1 MFTNCCVLPVETRT
15 QRRIANRDAASFLNL
30 FFYLATILAVLN
42 AIHAPSAFAAT
53 GSWQQLAHAAPT
65 NVSTMLLLTDG
76 SVMAHADQ
84 NGNGANWYRLT
95 PDSTGSYLNG
105 TWSTLASMN
114 DTRLYYFSVVLKD
127 GRVLVGG
134 GEYGTGGSTVEVYDP
149 ATNVWT
155 RVGSWTFGDIGDST
169 GKVLSDGRVLVLP
182 RLSNFG
188 YIYDPTADSWTT
200 TSTKAQGEVSDEESV
215 VIMPDGTFLSANNG
229 TTSSVLAQK
238 YLPGTNQWV
247 PTPNIPVGLV
257 DSKYEIGPGL
267 LLYDGRALF
276 IGANGNTAI
285 YTSGA
290 TPAAPGSWVAGPVIP
305 GSKVSDDAPGAVM
318 VDGKVLFMGDVGGSS
333 FAGPTSIF
341 EYDPVANS
349 MATAPNPPSG
359 AISSPAFIFRML
371 ALPSGQILMSG
382 SSRILNIYTPA
393 GTPNAAWK
401 PTISS
406 ITSTGSGNYVL
417 TGTQLNGLTEGA
429 YYGDDAQMATSYP
442 IVKIVDGSG
451 KVFFA
456 KSSNFSTMAVATG
469 GASVTANFNVLG
481 IGLASGVCSVYA
493 IANGV
498 ASSPMSVSIIVPQP
512 SFTAAANASIP
523 FKTSAQSVS
532 LSATVVNSVNEGSV
546 SFQIMNGATNVGTA
560 IAGVIS
566 NGNAS
571 VTYTLP
577 AGTPAG
583 TYTIAANY
591 SGGTNFLASSDNSHT
606 LTVTQATTTT
616 LAATASTVYSLTAK
630 SVTLSST
637 VTSPGGTINEGSV
650 TFQLKNGASNVGAPL
665 AGAVSNGNASV
676 SYSLPAGTAAGSYT
690 ISASYSGTNFS
701 ASSDVAHNLTITQAT
716 TSTSAANASV
726 TYSPSAQ
733 TVPLSATVS
742 SPAGT
747 VSEGSVTFQLT
758 RSGVNIG
765 TAIPGS
771 TLNGNSSVTYTIPA
785 GTTAGTYTINASYSG
800 TNFSGSVNSSAVLT
814 IGKSSASISLSSYSG
829 TYDGTQKTVVPTTT
843 PANLSVNF
851 TYNGVSTA
859 PSNVGAYAV
868 VGTINDINYQGTAT
882 STISI
887 SVAALTVTANPG
899 TKVYGT
905 ANPAFTGSVA
915 GLVAG
920 DDIVASYTSL
930 ATMRTAIGIY
940 NSTSPQAITPT
951 LADPN
956 GKLGNYAV
964 TLIKAALSITPAPL
978 TVTANAA
985 TKAYGANNP
994 AFTGTLTGVVAG
1006 ELIFATYSSA
1016 ATAFTP
1022 AGTYDASKPEAIV
1035 PTLVDPNNELGNYSV
1050 LIKNGTLTITPAT
1063 LTVTANAGT
1072 KVYGSINPAFSGTLT
1087 GLVNGDGIVDSYFS
1101 TATTVT
1107 TAGTYD
1113 SSKPE
1118 AITPVLSDPQNKLS
1132 NYTVSSTNA
1141 TLTITPA
1148 TLTVAADAATRVF
1161 GLINPQFTGTLT
1173 GVLGNDGISAS
1184 YSSIAT
1190 TRTNVG
1196 VYDANQP
1203 EAIKP
1208 ALADPNHKL
1217 GNYTVNS
1224 TNGTLTITPASTV
1237 TTAVNAQAIYD
1248 VNSQSIALSAS
1259 VTSAAGDV
1267 NEGTISFQ
1275 IMDGTTP
1282 IGNRAIP
1289 HGFSNGTATVIYVL
1303 PGGLPLGQ
1311 YTILATYESGSRFSM
1326 SSDNTHTLTIA
1337 STLGLVSAASAAPN
1351 PAGTGQTVTFNVS
1364 ASGSGVSYS
1373 WDFGDG
1379 STGQGATATHAY
1391 ATAGTYSAQV
1401 TVSENSGLSVNSALQ
1416 ITVVAPIIGTGLDS
1430 DGDGFSDVFES
1441 GAGSDP
1447 NDPASTPVGNGFE
1460 PAAPQVPETL
1470 VLIKPKISLIFTR
1483 PLSDT
1488 IKFGGRVH
1496 IPAGFSPLNQKVVV
1510 DVGGVFKAFTLNAK
1524 GKGNAGS
1531 NTFKIRIKAAKGVV
1545 LDQSATFSVTL
1556 AKGTFAPDLLDE
1568 NLTGA
1573 ADVVN
1578 GKRTVVFTVLFNN
1591 TIYMISQE
1599 LTYKAK
1605 KGTSGLAK

>member
-1 MFTNCCVLPVETRT
+1 
-15 QRRIANRDAASFLNL
+15 
-30 FFYLATILAVLN
+30 
-42 AIHAPSAFAAT
+42 
-53 GSWQQLAHAAPT
+53 
-65 NVSTMLLLTDG
+65 MLLLTDG
-76 SVMAHADQ
+76 TVMAHADQ
-84 NGNGANWYRLT
+84 NGNGASWYRLT
-95 PDSTGSYLNG
+95 PDSTGSYFNG

-134 GEYGTGGSTVEVYDP
+134 GEYGTGKNTVEVYDP
-149 ATNVWT
+149 AANIWT
-155 RVGSWTFGDIGDST
+155 RVNSWTFGDIGDST

-182 RLSNFG
+182 RLSTFG
-188 YIYDPTADSWTT
+188 YIYDPVGDTWTT
-200 TSTKAQGEVSDEESV
+200 TATKVQGEVSDEESV
-215 VIMPDGTFLSANNG
+215 VVMPDGTLLSANNG

-247 PTPNIPVGLV
+247 ATPNIPVGLI

-305 GSKVSDDAPGAVM
+305 GSKVSDDAAGAVM

-349 MATAPNPPSG
+349 MTTAPNPPSG
-359 AISSPAFIFRML
+359 AISAPAFIFRML

-382 SSRILNIYTPA
+382 SSSILNIYTPA
-393 GTPNAAWK
+393 GTPSAAWK

-406 ITSTGSGNYVL
+406 ITSTGFGNYLL

-429 YYGDDAQMATSYP
+429 YYGDDAQMATNYP

-469 GASVTANFNVLG
+469 SATVTANFNVIG
-481 IGLASGVCSVYA
+481 IGLTSGVCSVYA
-493 IANGV
+493 IANGI
-498 ASSPMSVSIIVPQP
+498 ASSPMSVSIVVPQP
-512 SFTAAANASIP
+512 SITAASNASIP
-523 FKTSAQSVS
+523 FKTSAQNVS
-532 LSATVVNSVNEGSV
+532 LSATVVHSVNEGSV
-546 SFQIMNGATNVGTA
+546 SFQLMNGSTNVGAATA
-560 IAGVIS
+560 GAVS

-577 AGTPAG
+577 AGTPIG
-583 TYTIAANY
+583 TYTIVASY
-591 SGGTNFLASSDNSHT
+591 SGGTNFLASSDSSHT
-606 LTVTQATTTT
+606 LTLTQASTTT
-616 LAATASTVYSLTAK
+616 LAATTSTVYSPSVK
-630 SVTLSST
+630 NVTLSST
-637 VTSPGGTINEGSV
+637 VTSPGGTVNEGSV
-650 TFQLKNGASNVGAPL
+650 TFQVKNGASNVGAPL
-665 AGAVSNGNASV
+665 AGTVSNGNASV
-676 SYSLPAGTAAGSYT
+676 SYSLPTGTAVGTYT
-690 ISASYSGTNFS
+690 INASYSGTNFS
-701 ASSDVAHNLTITQAT
+701 ANSDIVHSLNVTQAA
-716 TSTSAANASV
+716 TSTSASNASA

-733 TVPLSATVS
+733 SVSLSATVT

-758 RSGVNIG
+758 RSGGNIG
-765 TAIPGS
+765 TAISGS
-771 TLNGNSSVTYTIPA
+771 TLNGSSSVTSTIPA

-800 TNFSGSVNSSAVLT
+800 TNFSASANTSAVLT
-814 IGKSSASISLSSYSG
+814 IGKSAASISLSSYSG
-829 TYDGTQKTVVPTTT
+829 TYDGTQKAVLATTI

-851 TYNGVSTA
+851 TYNGNSAA
-859 PSNVGAYAV
+859 PSNVGTYAV
-868 VGTINDINYQGTAT
+868 LGTINDANYQGTAT
-882 STISI
+882 STVSI

-899 TKVYGT
+899 TKIYGT
-905 ANPAFTGSVA
+905 VNPPFTGSMT

-920 DDIVASYTSL
+920 DGIVASYTSL
-930 ATMRTAIGIY
+930 AVTRTAIGTY
-940 NSTSPQAITPT
+940 NSNSPEAITPT
-951 LADPN
+951 LADPK

-964 TLIKAALSITPAPL
+964 TSTNAALTITPATL
-978 TVTANAA
+978 TVAANAG
-985 TKAYGANNP
+985 TKAYGTGNP
-994 AFTGTLTGVVAG
+994 AFTGTLTGMTAG
-1006 ELIFATYSSA
+1006 EHIFATYSSA
-1016 ATAFTP
+1016 ATASTP

-1035 PTLVDPNNELGNYSV
+1035 PTLVDPNNELGNYTV
-1050 LIKNGTLTITPAT
+1050 LLTKGTLTITPAT
-1063 LTVTANAGT
+1063 LTVVANAGT
-1072 KVYGSINPAFSGTLT
+1072 KIYGSINPPFAGTLT
-1087 GLVNGDGIVDSYFS
+1087 GLVNGDAIADSYFS
-1101 TATTVT
+1101 SATPATA
-1107 TAGTYD
+1107 AGTYD

-1132 NYTVSSTNA
+1132 NYAVSSTNA
-1141 TLTITPA
+1141 TLTIAPA
-1148 TLTVAADAATRVF
+1148 TLTVTADAATRVF
-1161 GLINPQFTGTLT
+1161 GSINPLFTGTLT
-1173 GVLGNDGISAS
+1173 GVIGSDGISAS

-1208 ALADPNHKL
+1208 VLADPNNKL
-1217 GNYTVNS
+1217 GNYTVIS
-1224 TNGTLTITPASTV
+1224 TSGTLTITPASTV
-1237 TTAVNAQAIYD
+1237 TTAVNAQAVYD
-1248 VNSQSIALSAS
+1248 VNSQTIALSAS
-1259 VTSAAGDV
+1259 VVSLAGDV

-1275 IMDGTTP
+1275 IMDGATP
-1282 IGNRAIP
+1282 IGSRAIP

-1311 YTILATYESGSRFSM
+1311 YTILATYESGSRFSV
-1326 SSDNTHTLTIA
+1326 SSDNTHMLTIN
-1337 STLGLVSAASAAPN
+1337 STLGLLSAASAAPN

-1364 ASGSGVSYS
+1364 ANGSGVSYS

-1379 STGQGATATHAY
+1379 STGNGATATHAY

-1416 ITVVAPIIGTGLDS
+1416 ITIIAPVIGTGLDS

-1447 NDPASTPVGNGFE
+1447 NDPASTPLGNGLG
-1460 PAAPQVPETL
+1460 PVAAQPPETL
-1470 VLIKPKISLIFTR
+1470 VLIKPKISLKFTK
-1483 PLSDT
+1483 PLNDS

-1496 IPAGFSPLNQKVVV
+1496 IPAGYHPLNQKVVV

-1531 NTFKIRIKAAKGVV
+1531 DTFKIRIKATKSVV

-1556 AKGTFAPDLLDE
+1556 AKGSFAADLLDE

-1591 TIYMISQE
+1591 TVYMISQE
-1599 LTYKAK
+1599 LTYNAK
-1605 KGTSGLAK
+1605 KGTSGSAK